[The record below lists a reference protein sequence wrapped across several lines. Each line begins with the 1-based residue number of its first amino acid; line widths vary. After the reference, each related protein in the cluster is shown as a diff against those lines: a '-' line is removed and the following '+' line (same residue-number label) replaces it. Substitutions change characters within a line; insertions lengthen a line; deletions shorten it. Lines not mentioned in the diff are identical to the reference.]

1 MSVSRPAL
9 ALVSPI
15 LGTELGPEKL
25 APERAREAACPEPL
39 LPPPSL
45 DISHHGGEQK
55 SGWTLNCLKGI
66 QPEKNLNTLP
76 EQRTQQFYVL
86 HKPCDKLNRF
96 YDMLPAKI
104 TKIALKS

>member
-25 APERAREAACPEPL
+25 APERAREAACPEPI

-45 DISHHGGEQK
+45 NISHHGGEQK
-55 SGWTLNCLKGI
+55 SGWALNSLKGI
-66 QPEKNLNTLP
+66 QYNNTLSEDIVILCP
-76 EQRTQQFYVL
+76 TPT
-86 HKPCDKLNRF
+86 KPCDKLYRF
-96 YDMLPAKI
+96 YDMLLAKI
-104 TKIALKS
+104 TKLH